1 VFDLKA
7 VEETCD
13 SQEITLVIHPAVRQA
28 VEGYAESLYIG
39 LRCFLAGDS
48 DGLYFLPLQN
58 GGYERL
64 VFSKRIS
71 SGGHTLLRVNPA
83 ATESLVRIKASISDV
98 HQKA

>member
-1 VFDLKA
+1 MRKA
-7 VEETCD
+7 CT
-13 SQEITLVIHPAVRQA
+13 S
-28 VEGYAESLYIG
+28 GYAAFSQATPTGSI
-39 LRCFLAGDS
+39 FS
-48 DGLYFLPLQN
+48 PLGN

-71 SGGHTLLRVNPA
+71 SGGHILLRVDPA